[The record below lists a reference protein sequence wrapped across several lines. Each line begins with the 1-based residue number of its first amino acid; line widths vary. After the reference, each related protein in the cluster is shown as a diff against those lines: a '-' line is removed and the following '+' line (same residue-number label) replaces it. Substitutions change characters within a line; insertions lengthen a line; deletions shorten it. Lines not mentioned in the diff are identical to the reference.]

1 MGKRIQALLFAFMM
15 TTAFAQDSDQMQ
27 DMPESAD
34 STPNPL
40 SNLGDDYQNSIKLLQ
55 NRFRIDHNV
64 EEITMIFFRRR
75 GSAPVVL
82 VRPDGSKLFQGR
94 VDTRKVDWYDDET
107 FDMISIKNPVPG
119 PWQAVGQILP
129 NSRVMV
135 LSDLA
140 LHAES
145 LPSMMFS
152 GEIIKSTASLTN
164 GGNPIANNEFRDVVE
179 LTIDFVS
186 SNNPNYD
193 NFGSNDVEIARFED
207 DGRGMDER
215 PTDGVFTGQFNLGVA
230 PGEWQ
235 PIFRVTTPM
244 FTREQ
249 LDPPIVLHPNP
260 VMVDVVHDGGG
271 EGYHKLIVD
280 VNRDQVDIESLLID
294 GKVRYPNSEMQ
305 NFSLTEGGDQ
315 PREYLMPAY
324 DEGIFRVKMTAYGT
338 TSDGRDFI
346 LDVPEFTFLAES
358 PEPDIIDPLAP
369 QGEGS
374 DEESM
379 PMDGEQENLPEMPMK
394 EEMDNNTLVIMLV
407 VVNGAI
413 VLVGV
418 LVVTVILVMRKRA
431 NKANAPVILSDQ
443 DLTLSEQPKGIAKL
457 LGMFKKKKDGDTA

>member
-1 MGKRIQALLFAFMM
+1 MGKWIPAFFLFF
-15 TTAFAQDSDQMQ
+15 TAITAHAQDNAPMEDT
-27 DMPESAD
+27 PESP
-34 STPNPL
+34 SSPL
-40 SNLGDDYQNSIKLLQ
+40 LTLGDEYHNSIKLLQ

-94 VDTRKVDWYDDET
+94 VDTRRVDWYDDET

-135 LSDLA
+135 LSDLK
-140 LHAES
+140 LHAQS

-164 GGNPIANNEFRDVVE
+164 GGEPIANNEFRDVVE

-193 NFGSNDVEIARFED
+193 NFGSSDVEIARFED

-215 PTDGVFTGQFNLGVA
+215 PTDGVFTGQFNLGIA

-244 FTREQ
+244 LTREQ
-249 LDPPIVLHPNP
+249 VDPPIVLYPNP
-260 VMVDVVHDGGG
+260 VIVDVVHDGGG

-305 NFSLTEGGDQ
+305 NFSLTEGGDAA
-315 PREYLMPAY
+315 REHLVPAY
-324 DEGIFRVKMTAYGT
+324 DDGIFRVKMTAYGT
-338 TSDGRDFI
+338 TVDGRDFI

-369 QGEGS
+369 LQETVED
-374 DEESM
+374 DEMVMEN
-379 PMDGEQENLPEMPMK
+379 EQLDMPEMPK
-394 EEMDNNTLVIMLV
+394 DEEMDSETLVLLLV
-407 VVNGAI
+407 TVNGAI
-413 VLVGV
+413 VVVGGLIV
-418 LVVTVILVMRKRA
+418 AIVMIRRKRT
-431 NKANAPVILSDQ
+431 NKGASTKVATEQ
-443 DLTLSEQPKGIAKL
+443 DLTLTEQPKGLAKL
-457 LGMFKKKKDGDTA
+457 FGMFKKNKA